1 MDGGILSAYATV
13 LIATIAA
20 GLVRIE
26 AGPTRADRMLAALL
40 FGTTGTGL
48 ALVLSAAT
56 GERSLIDVGL
66 TFAVLGAVGAIA
78 FVRRAWKA
86 DR

>member
-1 MDGGILSAYATV
+1 MSGLLTAYATV
-13 LIATIAA
+13 LVATILA

-40 FGTTGTGL
+40 FGTSGTGL
-48 ALVLSAAT
+48 ALVLAEAT

-66 TFAVLGAVGAIA
+66 TFALLGAVGAVA
-78 FVRRAWKA
+78 FVRRAWEA